1 MVDEPMGPASPIVG
15 VRPGHNRM
23 PDEDRAMLEKRR
35 KRQQGEG
42 GDPDEQPHGGS
53 GHEDIHDEVSVLG
66 IPKQEMTANVR
77 AAIDKLLDEINRLR
91 DDLVHARG
99 HEAYLEEQA
108 KKDQTLHV
116 MARRTFW
123 ARVNLSVRHVAEE
136 KVQYAMIYIVVAN
149 AGAVQNEFGSSAT
162 QSLMQQAAEVLR
174 EGVDPGDVVGSL
186 EKSDFGVLLPGTPRA
201 EAEAKAQR
209 LVAAM
214 HGRTFMWKGRE
225 IGIQGG
231 VGVAEVT
238 AQDSADEVIARAKLD
253 QQERA

>member
-1 MVDEPMGPASPIVG
+1 MVDEPMGPAAPIVG
-15 VRPGHNRM
+15 VRPGHNRL
-23 PDEDRAMLEKRR
+23 PDEDRAMLEQRR

-42 GDPDEQPHGGS
+42 DHKDQPHGGS

-91 DDLVHARG
+91 GDLAHARG

-116 MARRTFW
+116 MARRAFL

-149 AGAVQNEFGSSAT
+149 AEAVHNEFGSSAT
-162 QSLMQQAAEVLR
+162 QSLMQQAAEALR
-174 EGVDPGDVVGSL
+174 EGVEPGDVVGSL
-186 EKSDFGVLLPGTPRA
+186 EQSDFGVLLPGTLRA

-214 HGRTFMWKGRE
+214 HGRSFMWKGRE
-225 IGIQGG
+225 IGIQG
-231 VGVAEVT
+231 VSGVAEVT

-253 QQERA
+253 QQKGA

>member
-15 VRPGHNRM
+15 VRPGRNNL
-23 PDEDRAMLEKRR
+23 PDEDRAMLDERR

-42 GDPDEQPHGGS
+42 SGARDGQSQGGF
-53 GHEDIHDEVSVLG
+53 GHEDIHDEVTVLG
-66 IPKQEMTANVR
+66 IPKQEMTASVR
-77 AAIDKLLDEINRLR
+77 TAIDKLLDEINRLR
-91 DDLVHARG
+91 DDLSHARG

-108 KKDQTLHV
+108 QKDQTLHV
-116 MARRTFW
+116 MARRAFW

-136 KVQYAMIYIVVAN
+136 KVQYSMIYIVVAN

-162 QSLMQQAAEVLR
+162 QSLMQQAADVLR

-186 EKSDFGVLLPGTPRA
+186 EQSDFGVLLPGTPRA
-201 EAEAKAQR
+201 EAEVKAQR
-209 LVAAM
+209 LIAAM
-214 HGRTFMWKGRE
+214 HGRTFMWKGQE

-231 VGVAEVT
+231 TGVAEVT

-253 QQERA
+253 RPQS